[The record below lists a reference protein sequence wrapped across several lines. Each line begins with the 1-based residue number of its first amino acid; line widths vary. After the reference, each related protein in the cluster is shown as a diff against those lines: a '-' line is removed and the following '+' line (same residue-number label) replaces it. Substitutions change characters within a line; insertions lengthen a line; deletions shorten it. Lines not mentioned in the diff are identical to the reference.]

1 MTCDWLQADRARKNA
16 ENELQD
22 ATSHISEININIAS
36 MTSDRKRMESDIH
49 AMQRDLDDAISS
61 RRAAEERAD
70 KLALDLNRA
79 QDQLRLEQDN
89 YNNAESLRKQ
99 LEVQLREITIR
110 LDEAESTKDGK
121 KPLAKLQA
129 RVSQSVCCL
138 LTIHPFVFFR
148 VDVLLTFASSFF
160 S

>member
-1 MTCDWLQADRARKNA
+1 MLRCNVRVKADRARKNA

-22 ATSHISEININIAS
+22 ATSHISEISVTMAS

-49 AMQRDLDDAISS
+49 AMQRDLDDAVSS

-70 KLALDLNRA
+70 KLALDMNRL

-121 KPLAKLQA
+121 KPIAKLQA
-129 RVSQSVCCL
+129 RVRMLTLLRHTFRSSQC
-138 LTIHPFVFFR
+138 FF
-148 VDVLLTFASSFF
+148 
-160 S
+160 

>member
-1 MTCDWLQADRARKNA
+1 
-16 ENELQD
+16 
-22 ATSHISEININIAS
+22 

-61 RRAAEERAD
+61 RRAAEDRAD

-121 KPLAKLQA
+121 KPIAKLQA
-129 RVSQSVCCL
+129 RVCTLTTFTSSPHSPVRAVSCRSFTPSLRFQCILVSVLAPCS
-138 LTIHPFVFFR
+138 ISRYFNFFYCMQIP
-148 VDVLLTFASSFF
+148 
-160 S
+160 

>member
-1 MTCDWLQADRARKNA
+1 VHCSVTCDWLQADRARKNA

-49 AMQRDLDDAISS
+49 SMQRDLDDAISS

-129 RVSQSVCCL
+129 RVCQSVSL
-138 LTIHPFVFFR
+138 LSLDTSTF
-148 VDVLLTFASSFF
+148 LLS
-160 S
+160 

>member
-1 MTCDWLQADRARKNA
+1 LKADRARKNA

-36 MTSDRKRMESDIH
+36 MSQDRKRMESDIH
-49 AMQRDLDDAISS
+49 AMQRDLDDALSS

-99 LEVQLREITIR
+99 LEVQLREITVR
-110 LDEAESTKDGK
+110 LDEAEAIKDGK
-121 KPLAKLQA
+121 KPIAKLQA
-129 RVSQSVCCL
+129 RVCL
-138 LTIHPFVFFR
+138 LYSPLKLYFF
-148 VDVLLTFASSFF
+148 LMIKTQQS
-160 S
+160 

>member
-1 MTCDWLQADRARKNA
+1 LCVCVYVCQADRARKNA

-22 ATSHISEININIAS
+22 ATSHISELTVNISS
-36 MTSDRKRMESDIH
+36 MSTDRKRMETDIH

-61 RRAAEERAD
+61 RRAAEDRAD
-70 KLALDLNRA
+70 KLALDFNRA
-79 QDQLRLEQDN
+79 QEQLRLEQDN

-121 KPLAKLQA
+121 KPVAKLQA
-129 RVSQSVCCL
+129 RVGFDFSCSPVY
-138 LTIHPFVFFR
+138 
-148 VDVLLTFASSFF
+148 SSFSPF
-160 S
+160 FQ

>member
-1 MTCDWLQADRARKNA
+1 MGLVAWNKTMEWNVGWLKADRARKNA
-16 ENELQD
+16 ENELHD
-22 ATSHISEININIAS
+22 ATEHLSEVNVNIAS
-36 MTSDRKRMESDIH
+36 MTSDRKRMEADIH

-89 YNNAESLRKQ
+89 YNNAESVRKQ

-129 RVSQSVCCL
+129 RVCWESVSYTH
-138 LTIHPFVFFR
+138 LTLPTNREV
-148 VDVLLTFASSFF
+148 
-160 S
+160 